1 VTRLIFLGA
10 PGAGKGTQ
18 ASLLAAAHGIP
29 HISTGD
35 ILRSAVKNQTPL
47 GVKAKAFMDAG
58 ELVSDALVIDLI
70 RERLKEADAEPGWI
84 LDGFPRNATQAGF
97 LDKLLT
103 ELGVAVNCAI
113 NLDVPDEVVV
123 DRLVK
128 RGEAEGRS
136 DDNEATIRRRLQVY
150 REQTAPLIA
159 YYEGQVKLKTI
170 DGDQDLAIVTE
181 ALRSAVVASAVVAS
195 IE

>member
-1 VTRLIFLGA
+1 MARLIFLGA

-18 ASLLAAAHGIP
+18 AKLLAESQGIP

-47 GVKAKAFMDAG
+47 GVKAKQFMDAG
-58 ELVSDALVIDLI
+58 ELVPDSLVIDLI
-70 RERLKEADAEPGWI
+70 RERLKEADAQPGWI
-84 LDGFPRNATQAGF
+84 LDGFPRNVPQAGF
-97 LDKLLT
+97 LDELLIDLNQSVET
-103 ELGVAVNCAI
+103 AI
-113 NLDVPDEVVV
+113 NLDVPDEIVV

-128 RGEAEGRS
+128 RGVEEGRS

-159 YYEGQVKLKTI
+159 YYDGQHKLKTI
-170 DGDQDLAIVTE
+170 DGNQSMETVTA
-181 ALRSAVVASAVVAS
+181 ALKAAVA
-195 IE
+195 